1 MKGLVIKTTGSRH
14 QIETPDG
21 NNFDCTIRGKLR
33 TLGIKSTNP
42 LAVGDW
48 VEFIADENEK
58 NGIITDICD
67 RKNYIVRKSVNLSK
81 QTHVLAANIDQAIM
95 VVTVSQ
101 PETPVEFI
109 DRFLV
114 TAEAYSIPAIL
125 IFNKMDLIDE
135 FLNEK
140 LEWYLSIYES
150 IGYKCIKTSVKNNLH
165 IDQVKSHLQ
174 SKISLIAGL
183 SGVGKSSLINRVEPG
198 LNLKISE
205 ISNSHQSGKHTTT
218 FSEMFK
224 LSFGGYIIDTP
235 GLRSFGTFNM
245 KKEDVS
251 HYFPEF
257 FKLSPQCQ
265 FYNCTHIHEPK
276 CAVVQAL
283 ENGTLSWTRYK
294 SYLSICE
301 GNDDKYRISE

>member
-1 MKGLVIKTTGSRH
+1 MKGIVIKTTGSRH
-14 QIETPDG
+14 QVETPEG
-21 NNFDCTIRGKLR
+21 KNYDCTIRGKLR

-48 VEFIADENEK
+48 VEFIEDEKEK

-81 QTHVLAANIDQAIM
+81 QTHVLAANIDQAVM

-135 FLNEK
+135 LLNDK
-140 LEWYLSIYES
+140 LKWYLSIYES
-150 IGYKCIKTSVKNNLH
+150 IGYKCIKTSVKDNLH

-183 SGVGKSSLINRVEPG
+183 SGVGKSSLINRVEPR
-198 LNLKISE
+198 LDLKISE

-224 LSFGGYIIDTP
+224 LSFGGFIIDTP
-235 GLRSFGTFNM
+235 GLRSFGTFDM

-257 FKLSPQCQ
+257 FKLSSQCQ

-301 GNDDKYRISE
+301 GNDDKYRLSE

>member
-198 LNLKISE
+198 LSLKISE

-235 GLRSFGTFNM
+235 GLRSFGTFDM